1 MNYTYFDSKE
11 GLIKLLTDFQDIF
24 TLLDEIS
31 GQLLQGFYSTSEDYR
46 KILDQATGCY
56 GSLETVYSLAIATKE
71 NAELRYYVEKKRELE
86 NKGEKIVAASL
97 DKESS
102 ESVAD
107 IRRIRNI
114 CEGYVNVAEK
124 IIITAQ
130 TQLKQLGKDK
140 YKPAEEQG

>member
-1 MNYTYFDSKE
+1 MNYTYFDTKE

-31 GQLLQGFYSTSEDYR
+31 GQLLQGFYSTSEDYK
-46 KILDQATGCY
+46 KILNQATGIY
-56 GSLETVYSLAIATKE
+56 GSLEPLYSLAIATKE
-71 NAELRYYVEKKRELE
+71 NAELKYYVEKKRELE

-102 ESVAD
+102 ESVVE

-114 CEGYVNVAEK
+114 LEGYVNVAEK

-130 TQLKQLGKDK
+130 TQLKQLGQEKF
-140 YKPAEEQG
+140 KPQEEK

>member
-1 MNYTYFDSKE
+1 MNYTYFDTKE

-31 GQLLQGFYSTSEDYR
+31 GQLLQGFYSTSEDYK
-46 KILDQATGCY
+46 KILNQATGIY
-56 GSLETVYSLAIATKE
+56 GSLEPLYSLAIATKE
-71 NAELRYYVEKKRELE
+71 NAELKYYVEKKRELE

-102 ESVAD
+102 ESVAE

-114 CEGYVNVAEK
+114 LEGYVNVAEK

-130 TQLKQLGKDK
+130 TQLKQLGQEKF
-140 YKPAEEQG
+140 KPQEEK